1 LKISTRTL
9 LCLFGILLYS
19 NAAESLS
26 PRDYTFQLSPATKE
40 LTQQSVRS
48 VFQDSRGFI
57 WILTQEGLHKFDGY
71 SVTRFRAS
79 NRDPASISHQSTT
92 DIVEDSSGF
101 LWISTAG
108 GGLNRYNPANH
119 KFSSI
124 QATTTQSDQRP
135 LSNNI
140 YAMFKDSDGFVW
152 IAYEAGAGFSRF
164 SPDTQT
170 FDHFPPDPT
179 AKQTRA
185 VSFVET
191 SEKSLWILIDGLGL
205 LQLNSRREFEK
216 IIAVPTDIENFTA
229 TTRFSHLM
237 ASRDGKLWISTLN
250 GGLIKYNPNTG
261 RFTRYS
267 NESTKNKSLSD
278 NTVYMSIEDQS
289 NNIWVATR
297 SGVSVWEPETDTFT
311 WINATN
317 SNIPDDQVFS
327 IFQSKSGIIWIGT
340 FNGLA
345 YGTRSLFSRVDSE
358 TGSSGDSIN
367 TFAEDD
373 DGRIWIGT
381 NSGIY
386 IYNPEEGSADHYQPA
401 TAINERISSQLVMSL
416 LIEGDSLWIGTLDA
430 GLNRLNIKENTVET
444 YKKRISQQ
452 GSLKADG
459 ITSIVRASNG
469 KLLIGTYGGGL
480 GVFIEESNSFRTYM
494 FDPDDPD
501 SISSNNVIAILE
513 DSAGDVWI
521 GTENGLNL
529 FDDSSGKPKFKVF
542 RSSLDNPESLS
553 SNMPWALHED
563 KSGTLWIG
571 TQSGGLNSWKRSE
584 RARRINQFSQYLE
597 SINLP
602 SADVYAITSDSDG
615 NIWMSHNR
623 GLSRFSVE
631 SKSTE
636 NFDLSDGLQG
646 SEFNHGAVF
655 RDSNSILYFGGN
667 NGFNV
672 IEPNNLKKSVYLP
685 PVQITEFK
693 ILNEEVFFD
702 EPLSEKKVIELAHD
716 FRYASFTFA
725 SLDYT
730 NPASNQYRYKLK
742 GFDDEWIELGT
753 SRSVSFTSLPA
764 GNYEF
769 LLQGSNSDGVWSPA
783 TLSFSLRVHPA
794 PWFSPIAYVL
804 YGIATIFAMA
814 AIVIQQ
820 RARSALAIAR
830 QRELENKV
838 QERTIDLEEAR
849 NAAERAN
856 RAKSDFLATVTH
868 EIRTPLHGII
878 GMTELLQHT
887 PLSDEQKRYTVAAH
901 SSGES
906 LLDLINSILD
916 FSKIEAEKVVVEHTE
931 FDLARLLDEICYI
944 QSEAANRKSLNI
956 FYYIDTEIPERL
968 IGDPTKI
975 RQIITNLFSNAI
987 KFTEEGSVTLRAGW
1001 IPEENNTNK
1010 GSFYIE
1016 VSDTGIGIESK
1027 AKDRLFEAFTQA
1039 DASTTRKYG
1048 GTGLGLAIS
1057 KNFVELMDG
1066 ELSVESSLGLGT
1078 TFMITIPSESVFSPA
1093 MISSDKRTSSF
1104 TLYSINERVIESF
1117 VGHAKRIHRKTHVC
1131 RTQTEACVK
1140 EPKSSEIIIDVDAF
1154 SGKTE
1159 LIQFLSTCDYE
1170 RKILLCS
1177 FRFDT
1182 EPYEGL
1188 TDSVIIKPASS
1199 TSLLQLDQVN
1209 DPIEDPQADEKPS
1222 GNKDRTQQVRVLI
1235 AEDLETNQ
1243 KIATAVL
1250 EMFGCDVTVA
1260 NNGEEALERFKES
1273 LFDVVFMDCQMPVMD
1288 GYEATFNIR
1297 KYEQNSGLRRTPIIA
1312 LTAGNSNEEMRR
1324 GITAGMD
1331 QYLTK
1336 PFKMD
1341 EIRDALESQGII
1353 VMREP
1358 LGKREFPERSEN
1370 RATSTTYLGTETLN
1384 MRALENIFAVEKQT
1398 GADLLEKLIDGYRSQ
1413 MTQKIEQLRLAVKN
1427 QDASSIFSAAHAI
1440 KSMSSNLGAERV
1452 RVISLEI
1459 ERLSKADSAQNLAR
1473 EIVELELANEDFLSA
1488 INELPYLQKQ

>member
-1 LKISTRTL
+1 M
-9 LCLFGILLYS
+9 
-19 NAAESLS
+19 AESLS

-48 VFQDSRGFI
+48 VFQDSNGFI

-92 DIVEDSSGF
+92 DIVEDSNGF
-101 LWISTAG
+101 LWVSTAG
-108 GGLNRYNPANH
+108 GGLNKYNPANH

-124 QATTTQSDQRP
+124 QAATTQSDKHP

-140 YAMFKDSDGFVW
+140 YSMYKDSDGFIW
-152 IAYEAGAGFSRF
+152 IAYEGGAGFSRF
-164 SPDTQT
+164 SPNTQK
-170 FDHFPPDPT
+170 FDHFPPDTT

-191 SEKSLWILIDGLGL
+191 ADKKLWILIDGLGL
-205 LQLNSRREFEK
+205 LQLNRQRDFEN
-216 IIAVPTDIENFTA
+216 IIAVTTDVENFTGV
-229 TTRFSHLM
+229 TRFSHLM
-237 ASRDGKLWISTLN
+237 ASKDGKLWISTLN
-250 GGLIKYNPNTG
+250 GGLIKFNPNTG
-261 RFTRYS
+261 RFTRYT
-267 NESTKNKSLSD
+267 NESTRNRALSD

-289 NNIWVATR
+289 NNVWVATR
-297 SGVSVWEPETDTFT
+297 SGVSVWEPESDTFT

-317 SNIPDDQVFS
+317 SNLPDDQVFS
-327 IFQSKSGIIWIGT
+327 IFQSKAGIIWIGT

-367 TFAEDD
+367 TFAEDG

-381 NSGIY
+381 NSGIH
-386 IYNPEEGSADHYQPA
+386 IYDPRGGTSDHYQPA
-401 TAINERISSQLVMSL
+401 TAINEKISSQLVMSL
-416 LIEGDSLWIGTLDA
+416 LIEDESLWIGTLDA
-430 GLNRLNIKENTVET
+430 GLNRFSFENNKVET
-444 YKKRISQQ
+444 YKKRISDE

-469 KLLIGTYGGGL
+469 NLLVGTYGGGL
-480 GVFIEESNSFRTYM
+480 SVFIEKSKSFKTYL
-494 FDPDDPD
+494 FDPNNPD
-501 SISSNNVIAILE
+501 SISSNNVIAISE
-513 DSAGDVWI
+513 DSAGDIWI
-521 GTENGLNL
+521 GTENGLNF
-529 FDDSSGKPKFKVF
+529 FDDSAEIVKFKGF
-542 RSSLDNPESLS
+542 KSSLDDPESLS

-571 TQSGGLNSWKRSE
+571 TQSGGLNSWTRDD
-584 RARRINQFSQYLE
+584 RRRKINRFSQYLE

-623 GLSRFSVE
+623 GLSRFSVD
-631 SKSTE
+631 KNSTE

-655 RDSNSILYFGGN
+655 RDSKSILYFGGN
-667 NGFNV
+667 NGFN
-672 IEPNNLKKSVYLP
+672 IIDPSNLRKSVYLP

-702 EPLSEKKVIELAHD
+702 EPLSERKEIELAHD

-730 NPASNQYRYKLK
+730 NPSSNLYRYKLN

-794 PWFSPIAYVL
+794 PWFSPIAYIF
-804 YGIATIFAMA
+804 YGIAAILVMA
-814 AIVIQQ
+814 AIVAQQ

-838 QERTIDLEEAR
+838 QERTVDLEEAR

-887 PLSDEQKRYTVAAH
+887 PLSEEQKRYALAAH

-916 FSKIEAEKVVVEHTE
+916 FSKIEADKVVVERIE
-931 FDLARLLDEICYI
+931 FDLVGLLDEICYI
-944 QSEAANRKSLNI
+944 QSEAANRKSLGM
-956 FYYIDTEIPERL
+956 FYYIEPNIPYRL

-975 RQIITNLFSNAI
+975 RQIVTNLFSNAI

-1001 IPEENNTNK
+1001 KPEDSTHGK
-1010 GSFYIE
+1010 GSLSIE
-1016 VSDTGIGIESK
+1016 VSDTGIGIEPN
-1027 AKDRLFEAFTQA
+1027 AKERLFEAFTQA

-1057 KNFVELMDG
+1057 KNFVELMCG
-1066 ELSVESSLGLGT
+1066 NLSVESSLGVGT
-1078 TFMITIPSESVFSPA
+1078 KFLITIPSLEAPGNGKSPSENVA
-1093 MISSDKRTSSF
+1093 SGV

-1117 VGHAKRIHRKTHVC
+1117 VGHAKRAQRKAYIC
-1131 RTQTEACVK
+1131 RTQTEAFVK
-1140 EPKSSEIIIDVDAF
+1140 EHTSSEIVVDVDAF
-1154 SGKTE
+1154 IGKTD
-1159 LIQFLSTCDYE
+1159 LIDFLSDCHFE

-1182 EPYEGL
+1182 EPYENL
-1188 TDSVIIKPASS
+1188 IDSVIIKPASS
-1199 TSLLQLDQVN
+1199 TSLLQLKPGNRLPN
-1209 DPIEDPQADEKPS
+1209 DDFTDDVHFGQAGKGEV
-1222 GNKDRTQQVRVLI
+1222 VRVLI

-1243 KIATAVL
+1243 KIARAVL
-1250 EMFGCDVTVA
+1250 EMFGCEVTVA
-1260 NNGEEALERFKES
+1260 NNGKEALERFKES
-1273 LFDVVFMDCQMPVMD
+1273 TYNVVFMDCQMPVMD
-1288 GYEATFNIR
+1288 GYEATASIREHEQISGIR
-1297 KYEQNSGLRRTPIIA
+1297 KTPIIA
-1312 LTAGNSNEEMRR
+1312 LTAGNSNDEMRR
-1324 GITAGMD
+1324 GIAAGMD

-1341 EIRDALESQGII
+1341 EIRDALESQGI
-1353 VMREP
+1353 VVR
-1358 LGKREFPERSEN
+1358 
-1370 RATSTTYLGTETLN
+1370 RAAHTESQDDDSSDTRTTTNVYLGTETLN

-1398 GADLLEKLIDGYRSQ
+1398 GSDLLEKLIDGYRNQ
-1413 MTQKIEQLRLAVKN
+1413 MTQKIEQLKLASKERDSN
-1427 QDASSIFSAAHAI
+1427 SIFSAAHAI

-1452 RVISLEI
+1452 RIISSEI
-1459 ERLSKADSAQNLAR
+1459 EKISKSDSARILDG
-1473 EIVELELANEDFLSA
+1473 EINELELANEDFLSA
-1488 INELPYLQKQ
+1488 INRLRRPA

>member
-1 LKISTRTL
+1 M
-9 LCLFGILLYS
+9 
-19 NAAESLS
+19 AESLS

-40 LTQQSVRS
+40 LSQQSVRS

-79 NRDPASISHQSTT
+79 NRDPDSISHQSTT
-92 DIVEDSSGF
+92 DIVEDAKGF

-108 GGLNRYNPANH
+108 GGLNKYNPANH

-124 QATTTQSDQRP
+124 QATTTQSDQHP

-140 YAMFKDSDGFVW
+140 YAMYKDSDGFVW

-164 SPDTQT
+164 SPDRQT
-170 FDHFPPDPT
+170 FDHFPPDPS

-191 SEKSLWILIDGLGL
+191 GDKNLWILIDGLGL
-205 LQLNSRREFEK
+205 LQLNRQRDLENV
-216 IIAVPTDIENFTA
+216 IAVTTGIENFTA
-229 TTRFSHLM
+229 ITRFSHIM

-250 GGLIKYNPNTG
+250 GGLIKYNPTTG
-261 RFTRYS
+261 HFTHYS
-267 NESTKNKSLSD
+267 NGSTKNKALSD

-327 IFQSKSGIIWIGT
+327 IFQSKAGIIWIGT

-358 TGSSGDSIN
+358 TGSPGDSIN

-373 DGRIWIGT
+373 DGKIWIGT

-386 IYNPEEGSADHYQPA
+386 IYDPEEGPSDHYQPA
-401 TAINERISSQLVMSL
+401 NAINEKLSSQLVMSL
-416 LIEGDSLWIGTLDA
+416 LIEEDSLWIGTLDA
-430 GLNRLNIKENTVET
+430 GLNRLNIEDNKVEI
-444 YKKRISQQ
+444 YKKRISHE

-480 GVFIEESNSFRTYM
+480 GVLNEGSKSFQTYM

-513 DSAGDVWI
+513 DSTGDVWI

-529 FDDSSGKPKFKVF
+529 FDDSAEKAKFKVF
-542 RSSLDNPESLS
+542 KSSLDNPESLS

-571 TQSGGLNSWKRSE
+571 TQSGGLNSWSKNE
-584 RARRINQFSQYLE
+584 RTRRTNRFSQYLE

-602 SADVYAITSDSDG
+602 SADVYAITSDRDG

-631 SKSTE
+631 TNSTE

-655 RDSNSILYFGGN
+655 RDGNSILYFGGN

-672 IEPNNLKKSVYLP
+672 IDPKNLKKSVYLP

-702 EPLSEKKVIELAHD
+702 EPLSEKSLIELAHD

-730 NPASNQYRYKLK
+730 NPASNQYRYKLN

-764 GNYEF
+764 GNYDF

-783 TLSFSLRVHPA
+783 TLSFTLRVHPA
-794 PWFSPIAYVL
+794 PWFSPIAYIF
-804 YGIATIFAMA
+804 YGIATIFVVA
-814 AIVIQQ
+814 ALVAQQ

-916 FSKIEAEKVVVEHTE
+916 LSKIEADKVVVEQTE
-931 FDLARLLDEICYI
+931 FDLVKLLDEICYI
-944 QSEAANRKSLNI
+944 QSEAANRKSLSI
-956 FYYIDTEIPERL
+956 FYYIEPDIPEKL

-987 KFTEEGSVTLRAGW
+987 KFTEDGSVTLRAGW
-1001 IPEENNTNK
+1001 IPKNDIVSEGK
-1010 GSFYIE
+1010 FFIE
-1016 VSDTGIGIESK
+1016 VSDTGIGIEAN

-1057 KNFVELMDG
+1057 KNFVELMNG
-1066 ELSVESSLGLGT
+1066 ELSVESSLGVGT
-1078 TFMITIPSESVFSPA
+1078 RFSISIPSESASIQVKPSNQNP
-1093 MISSDKRTSSF
+1093 TSTI
-1104 TLYSINERVIESF
+1104 TLYSINERLIESF
-1117 VGHAKRIHRKTHVC
+1117 IGHAKRARRKTYIC
-1131 RTQTEACVK
+1131 RTQTEAFVK
-1140 EPKSSEIIIDVDAF
+1140 EQKSSEIIIDVDAF
-1154 SGKTE
+1154 SGKTD
-1159 LIQFLSTCDYE
+1159 LIHFLSTCDFD

-1182 EPYEGL
+1182 EPYEKL

-1199 TSLLQLDQVN
+1199 TSILQLNHYDDIRDN
-1209 DPIEDPQADEKPS
+1209 DRAGEALPRSKNQRPE
-1222 GNKDRTQQVRVLI
+1222 VRVLI

-1250 EMFGCDVTVA
+1250 EMFGCEVTVA
-1260 NNGEEALERFKES
+1260 NNGQEAVERFRES
-1273 LFDVVFMDCQMPVMD
+1273 IYDVVFMDCQMPLMD
-1288 GYEATFNIR
+1288 GYEATINIR
-1297 KYEQNSGLRRTPIIA
+1297 KHEQSSGLRRTPIIA
-1312 LTAGNSNEEMRR
+1312 LTAGNSNDEMRR

-1353 VMREP
+1353 VTREAQTNS
-1358 LGKREFPERSEN
+1358 KSAEFSEKTDTN
-1370 RATSTTYLGTETLN
+1370 PVYSGTDTLN
-1384 MRALENIFAVEKQT
+1384 MKALENIFAVEKQT
-1398 GADLLEKLIDGYRSQ
+1398 GSDLLEKLIDGYRAQ
-1413 MTQKIEQLRLAVKN
+1413 MTQKIEQLRLAVKD
-1427 QDASSIFSAAHAI
+1427 QDASSIFSVAHAI

-1452 RVISLEI
+1452 RVISLAIEKVSKSDSTRDLTSEI
-1459 ERLSKADSAQNLAR
+1459 F
-1473 EIVELELANEDFLSA
+1473 ELELANEDFLSA
-1488 INELPYLQKQ
+1488 INELRRPD